1 MKRLL
6 MQINSSYNG
15 SSISGE
21 CVMLHRCG
29 DVYPCIDNLYHPNP
43 GTEETEYDEIERPV
57 DWLIANGFLSN
68 DIEMWI
74 RARVAALIED
84 EGFDKDADMN
94 EVVNNIMYSDD
105 YRVNQKT
112 RQLIEDIYFWM
123 DLDNNLES
131 SLELDELDYAR
142 EIARFIN
149 ENFLRI
155 RAGGKLNPDGTNSIY
170 FRISSHGYN
179 WRRRIEDFLWDTF
192 GSPDKMPN
200 YIWIGHDAETNPP
213 EVTLFEG
220 TPDDFIEQFDSKIA
234 ASIQLK

>member
-1 MKRLL
+1 MK
-6 MQINSSYNG
+6 IYSSRNG
-15 SSISGE
+15 TYVTGD
-21 CVMLHRCG
+21 CVMLHRNG
-29 DVYPCIDNLYHPNP
+29 TVYQCIDNKYHPNP

-57 DWLIANGFLSN
+57 DWLIANGFLSSTIG
-68 DIEMWI
+68 DQIDLWLK
-74 RARVAALIED
+74 ARIAILIED
-84 EGFDKDADMN
+84 EGFDEDADMD
-94 EVVNNIMYSDD
+94 EVVNSIMYSDD
-105 YRVNQKT
+105 YRVDPKT

-131 SLELDELDYAR
+131 SLELDELEYAR
-142 EIARFIN
+142 KIARFIN

-170 FRISSHGYN
+170 FRISSHGFN
-179 WRRRIEDFLWDTF
+179 WRRNIEDFLWDTF
-192 GSPDKMPN
+192 DSPDKMPN

>member
-1 MKRLL
+1 MKIYL
-6 MQINSSYNG
+6 SKNG
-15 SSISGE
+15 AYVTGD
-21 CVMLHRCG
+21 CVMLHRNG
-29 DVYPCIDNLYHPNP
+29 TVYPCIDNRYHPNP

-57 DWLIANGFLSN
+57 DWLIANGFLSSTIG
-68 DIEMWI
+68 DQIELWLK
-74 RARVAALIED
+74 ARIAILIED
-84 EGFDKDADMN
+84 EGFDEDADMN
-94 EVVNNIMYSDD
+94 EVVNSIMYSDD
-105 YRVNQKT
+105 YRVDPKT

-142 EIARFIN
+142 KIARFIN

-170 FRISSHGYN
+170 FRISSHGFN
-179 WRRRIEDFLWDTF
+179 WRRNIEDFLWDTF
-192 GSPDKMPN
+192 DSPDKMPN

-220 TPDDFIEQFDSKIA
+220 TPNDFIEQFDSVVA
-234 ASIQLK
+234 ASIKLN

>member
-1 MKRLL
+1 
-6 MQINSSYNG
+6 
-15 SSISGE
+15 
-21 CVMLHRCG
+21 MLHRNG
-29 DVYPCIDNLYHPNP
+29 TVYPCIDNRYHPNP

-57 DWLIANGFLSN
+57 DWLIANGFLSSTIG
-68 DIEMWI
+68 DQIELWLK
-74 RARVAALIED
+74 ARIAILIED
-84 EGFDKDADMN
+84 EGFDEDADMD
-94 EVVNNIMYSDD
+94 EVVNSIMYSDD
-105 YRVNQKT
+105 YRVDPKT

-142 EIARFIN
+142 KIARFIN

-170 FRISSHGYN
+170 FRISSHGFN
-179 WRRRIEDFLWDTF
+179 WRRNIEDFLWDTF
-192 GSPDKMPN
+192 DSPDKMPN

-220 TPDDFIEQFDSKIA
+220 TPNDFIEQFDSVVA
-234 ASIQLK
+234 ASIKLN

>member
-1 MKRLL
+1 MK
-6 MQINSSYNG
+6 IYSSRNG
-15 SSISGE
+15 TYVTGD
-21 CVMLHRCG
+21 CVMLHRNG
-29 DVYPCIDNLYHPNP
+29 TVYPCIDNRYHPNP

-57 DWLIANGFLSN
+57 DWLIANGFLSSTIG
-68 DIEMWI
+68 DQIELWLK
-74 RARVAALIED
+74 ARIAILIED
-84 EGFDKDADMN
+84 EGFDEDADMD
-94 EVVNNIMYSDD
+94 EVVNSIMYSDD
-105 YRVNQKT
+105 YRVDPKT

-142 EIARFIN
+142 KIARFIN

-170 FRISSHGYN
+170 FRISSHGFN
-179 WRRRIEDFLWDTF
+179 WRRNIENFLWDTF
-192 GSPDKMPN
+192 DSPDKMPN

-220 TPDDFIEQFDSKIA
+220 TPNDFIEQFDSVVA
-234 ASIQLK
+234 ASIKLD